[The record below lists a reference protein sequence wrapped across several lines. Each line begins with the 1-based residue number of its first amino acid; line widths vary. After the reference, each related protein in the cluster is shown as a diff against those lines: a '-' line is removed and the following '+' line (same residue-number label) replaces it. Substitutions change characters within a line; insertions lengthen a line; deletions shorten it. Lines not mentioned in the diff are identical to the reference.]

1 MSAALNSEFDVSR
14 AVSWAKAG
22 SSEVVKVEEADD
34 AVSGLGV
41 EFSFSESLASE
52 VLIFFA

>member
-1 MSAALNSEFDVSR
+1 MLLLIQNSTLDVSWDEAR
-14 AVSWAKAG
+14 SG
-22 SSEVVKVEEADD
+22 SEVAKVEEEAVD

-41 EFSFSESLASE
+41 EVSFSESLASE